1 MNEQSLGSM
10 AEDNNNQDNKKP
22 HMKDNVVFF
31 PFHRI
36 KDLNKA
42 RSKIDPKT
50 EKQIKQIHNQIYVQQ
65 CVDDICTVIMRYL
78 HEEKVQLQNP
88 ILMKDF
94 KLVNESIKS
103 MLARYVG
110 NKHNLQKIVD
120 KCVVS
125 HKKGKALFN
134 FVIDYENLPLK

>member
-1 MNEQSLGSM
+1 M
-10 AEDNNNQDNKKP
+10 AEDNNNNQNDKKP
-22 HMKDNVVFF
+22 IMKDNVVFF

-42 RSKIDPKT
+42 RAKIDPKT
-50 EKQIKQIHNQIYVQQ
+50 EKKVKQIQNQIYVQQ
-65 CVDDICTVIMRYL
+65 CVDDLCTVIMRYL

-103 MLARYVG
+103 MIARYVG
-110 NKHNLQKIVD
+110 NNHNLQKVVD
-120 KCVVS
+120 KVVVA
-125 HKKGKALFN
+125 HNKKGKALFN